1 MDFKGVCFF
10 DCWDAC
16 GIIFKKEED
25 LKIFPDSSNPY
36 TRNFLC
42 QKIYKFLKDR
52 ESDERILYPMIR
64 RNNIFK
70 RISWDNALDIISE
83 ELKDLKDKNKED
95 LLVLGINTGNTG
107 IIRFS
112 ALRFFSLYG
121 EITLMDGSLCDDA
134 GEFAQ
139 ELDFGICINCPP
151 ENILESKT
159 AIIWGRNPAR
169 TNIHFIPFIESAR
182 KRGTFVY
189 LIDPIKTET
198 EKFVDKF
205 IQVKPGRDI
214 YLALAIAKV
223 ILKEGWEDRKFI
235 ENFTYGFE
243 KFKNIL
249 DKFSIEELS
258 QNCDISIKDIYE
270 ISERIAK
277 DKPVSIWLGMGAQ
290 HYSHGV
296 STFRVIDALS
306 AITGNLGVKGAGVS
320 FSHYS
325 TYSFD
330 LSWTKPKY
338 DFNLIPKAKLVSEF
352 KNKLPEVLWIQGFNL
367 FNQTQNTKELREIS
381 KNIPLKVVLDFR
393 WNETTRLADI
403 ILPTATYLEKEDI
416 RGSFWNSIIGYMP
429 KIFENRG
436 ESLSEWEIYKKLSK
450 RMGFEKELG
459 DFYEIMNL
467 SLRKLNLFGID
478 LSLLKEKGW
487 LKSPL
492 FPEIPFENGIFL
504 TEDKKFHFIDS
515 LPFLNMKIS
524 QEYPFILIT
533 PKSLTRINSQR
544 PMDYK
549 KDLPICLIHPIWKN
563 YYPFEEGY
571 VVSPKGRLKVKFVF
585 DPKVRPDTLCI
596 NQGGEGINDLCDEKL
611 AEDGRGA
618 SFFETYVRIEE

>member
-1 MDFKGVCFF
+1 MEFRGVCFF

-16 GIIFKKEED
+16 GVIFRKDEN

-52 ESDERILYPMIR
+52 ESNERILYPMIR
-64 RNNIFK
+64 RNGNFK
-70 RISWDNALDIISE
+70 KISWDTALDVILE
-83 ELKDLKDKNKED
+83 KLKDLRDKNKED
-95 LLVLGINTGNTG
+95 LVVLGINSGTTG
-107 IIRFS
+107 IMRFS

-121 EITLMDGSLCDDA
+121 KITLMDGSLCDDA
-134 GEFAQ
+134 GEMAQ
-139 ELDFGICINCPP
+139 ELDFGICINYPP
-151 ENILESKT
+151 ENILESRT
-159 AIIWGRNPAR
+159 VLIWGRNPAR
-169 TNIHFIPFIESAR
+169 TNIHFIPFIEEAR
-182 KRGTFVY
+182 KRGAFVY

-223 ILKEGWEDRKFI
+223 ILKEGLEDRKFI
-235 ENFTYGFE
+235 ENFTFGFE

-249 DKFSIEELS
+249 EKFSIEELS
-258 QNCDISIKDIYE
+258 ENCDVNIKDIYE
-270 ISERIAK
+270 ISERISK
-277 DKPVSIWLGMGAQ
+277 EKPASIWLGMGAQ
-290 HYSHGV
+290 HYSHSV

-306 AITGNLGVKGAGVS
+306 AITGNLGVKGGGVS

-330 LSWTKPKY
+330 LSWTKLKN

-352 KNKLPEVLWIQGFNL
+352 KNKLPEVLWIQSFNL
-367 FNQTQNTKELREIS
+367 FNQTQNIKELKEIA

-403 ILPTATYLEKEDI
+403 ILPVATYLEKEDL
-416 RGSFWNSIIGYMP
+416 RGSYWNSIIGYMP

-436 ESLSEWEIYKKLSK
+436 ESLSEWEIYKELSR
-450 RMGFEKELG
+450 RMRFENEFG
-459 DFYEIMNL
+459 NFQEIMNF
-467 SLRKLNLFGID
+467 SLRKLTPFGIN
-478 LSLLKEKGW
+478 LTLLKEKGW

-492 FPEIPFENGIFL
+492 FPEIPFENGVFF
-504 TEDKKFHFIDS
+504 TEDKKFHFIDNLPS
-515 LPFLNMKIS
+515 LNIKIS
-524 QEYPFILIT
+524 QEYPFVLIT

-544 PMDYK
+544 PMDHK
-549 KDLPICLIHPIWKN
+549 KELPVCFIHPIWKS
-563 YYPFEEGY
+563 YYSFKEGY
-571 VVSPKGRLKVKFVF
+571 VVSPRGKLKVKFVF

-596 NQGGEGINDLCDEKL
+596 DQGEEGINELCDERL
-611 AEDGRGA
+611 AEDGKGA
-618 SFFETYVRIEE
+618 SFFETYVRIEG